1 MSSAAAAAP
10 PPVPTVPTVPTVPFR
25 AAGPANSLEVLL
37 KEGLGIGSLGGET
50 AGAGGAGEADKGKT
64 GGPSTR

>member
-10 PPVPTVPTVPTVPFR
+10 PPVPTVPTVPFR